1 MRPYGL
7 ACTLEGEIG
16 VSRCQS
22 SFQFSAPRDLL
33 EKLAPFLH
41 ASRSCEVKANP
52 ITTCS
57 HTFSWAS
64 CDLLVITWSFDWF
77 TVTACVVCDWLVWLL
92 SFSFMILKLKTGL
105 RPAPLFHPVKSRTK
119 TDEAALFSLIKHA
132 FLANRS
138 ARCMRNF
145 IINVFD

>member
-1 MRPYGL
+1 MRHAICLKNWRHFYMRPD
-7 ACTLEGEIG
+7 
-16 VSRCQS
+16 QS
-22 SFQFSAPRDLL
+22 
-33 EKLAPFLH
+33 
-41 ASRSCEVKANP
+41 EVKANP